1 MSILLNRSRNSSFL
15 RVMYITPSQ
24 YSSKILKIADIRIFL
39 DYMSCMTVSYKK
51 QNLLTLCQHMGS
63 ALFFVWSL
71 LLIFFSF
78 SVVIFV
84 LFVFVLCLMPNNV
97 SVSGMSILDFPLGY
111 SLTSIYCIKYT
122 SPSHISKWMAL
133 IIQVNI
139 YTTVMR

>member
-84 LFVFVLCLMPNNV
+84 LFVFVLCLMLNNV
-97 SVSGMSILDFPLGY
+97 YVSGMSILDFPLGY
-111 SLTSIYCIKYT
+111 SLTSIYCIQYT
-122 SPSHISKWMAL
+122 LPSHISKWMAL
-133 IIQVNI
+133 IIQVNV